1 MKTNVQ
7 VFDEVASVYDE
18 VLPFFAELGRQV
30 VQVVDP
36 GPGIRLLD
44 LGAGRGAVTG
54 PALARGAQVT
64 AIDAAHGM
72 VDRLAADYPEAHVLQ
87 MDANH
92 LAFPDTSFDVVV
104 AAFVLHLVDN
114 AAQVAAEVLRVL
126 APGGLVAIAIP
137 GGEPQTELAEPD
149 PVPGLYGEFA
159 QYLPPDGSMGMEL
172 DVAGLLTRA
181 GFVDVTTTS
190 IEVCLEVPDAQTYWD
205 WTLTHGSRAFV
216 DDLPADRRAEF
227 HDRMLAQLSSQELI
241 TLQRTAALFTATR
254 PL

>member
-1 MKTNVQ
+1 
-7 VFDEVASVYDE
+7 
-18 VLPFFAELGRQV
+18 
-30 VQVVDP
+30 VVDP
-36 GPGIRLLD
+36 GAGIRLLD
-44 LGAGRGAVTG
+44 LGAGRRAVTG

-64 AIDAAHGM
+64 AIDAAQGM
-72 VDRLAADYPEAHVLQ
+72 VARLAADYPEAHVLQ

-92 LAFPDTSFDVVV
+92 LAFPDTSFDVV
-104 AAFVLHLVDN
+104 AAFVVHLVDN
-114 AAQVAAEVLRVL
+114 AALVAAEVLRVL

-172 DVAGLLTRA
+172 DVADLLTRA

-190 IEVCLEVPDAQTYWD
+190 IEVCLEVPDAQTYWE

-227 HDRMLAQLSSQELI
+227 HDQMLAQLRSQELI
-241 TLQRTAALFTATR
+241 TLQRAAALCMARR